1 MRHINESNKDIGFLS
16 GGIGTIFISVT
27 KVVENEVCG
36 YFYSPFY
43 RKLIHFENL
52 AQMYIKADTL
62 VWKLK
67 KEEKTYMKPDIF
79 PEKNCYSVKPKIYF
93 FAINILSLENNTWH
107 GVMSYSGCKQK
118 IYFKNAKDMF
128 MNMNTLLGITNMEDP
143 EVR

>member
-1 MRHINESNKDIGFLS
+1 
-16 GGIGTIFISVT
+16 
-27 KVVENEVCG
+27 
-36 YFYSPFY
+36 
-43 RKLIHFENL
+43 
-52 AQMYIKADTL
+52 MYIKADTL
-62 VWKLK
+62 VRKLK